1 MAIQWWAGD
10 VLLCSLV
17 STTLNVGMIVGM
29 RVEEV
34 ELVVVPTLVEHDFI
48 KYTNLTYFELL
59 LSKKSL
65 CKKRRCPRNY
75 FSIHLVRTESYTY
88 TDLIWLENLVVVK
101 I

>member
-48 KYTNLTYFELL
+48 KYTNLTY
-59 LSKKSL
+59 
-65 CKKRRCPRNY
+65 CAQPHDNQ
-75 FSIHLVRTESYTY
+75 IQVTA
-88 TDLIWLENLVVVK
+88 
-101 I
+101 